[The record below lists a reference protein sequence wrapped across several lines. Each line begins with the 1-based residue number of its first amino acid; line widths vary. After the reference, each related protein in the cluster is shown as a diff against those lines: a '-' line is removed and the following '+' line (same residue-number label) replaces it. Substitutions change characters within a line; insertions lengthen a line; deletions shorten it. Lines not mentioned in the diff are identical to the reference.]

1 MNDPLIH
8 IIRDRSR
15 SLLPVPTGVEAKLQ
29 YIHGIRSVLFDV
41 YGTLFVSSSG
51 EIGSASLPV
60 IDEEAQSSSTTG
72 TNVKI
77 GEAFYR
83 RLRTPVSHQDSEKIG
98 SELIF
103 RFEAAISEMHA
114 RKREEGVPW
123 PEVDVREI
131 WQRVMSAVL
140 ANEETSA
147 PRHSPEAWAI
157 EYEVNTNPVWPM
169 PGAVDCIN
177 RLGSANLVLGL
188 ISNAQFYT
196 PLLFPALM
204 ERDLHELEISEEM
217 QYYSYRGGRSKP
229 DPAMFEVARE
239 ALRMKG
245 IAPQQAIYVGNDM
258 LNDMV
263 PAAGV
268 GFHTALLAADQ
279 RSLRLR
285 EGDPRVAHVIPDII
299 ATNLDEVVAC
309 ILPA

>member
-1 MNDPLIH
+1 MNDPLIQ

-15 SLLPVPTGVEAKLQ
+15 PLLPVSTGVDAKLKSL
-29 YIHGIRSVLFDV
+29 HGIRAVLFDV

-51 EIGSASLPV
+51 EIGIANQPV
-60 IDEEAQSSSTTG
+60 IGEEAQSSARTG
-72 TNVKI
+72 ANVKI

-83 RLRTPVSHQDSEKIG
+83 RFKNRVTSKDPEKIG
-98 SELIF
+98 SELIS
-103 RFEAAISEMHA
+103 RFEAAISEIHN
-114 RKREEGVPW
+114 RKREKGVPW

-140 ANEETSA
+140 VNKETSA
-147 PRHSPEAWAI
+147 AGHSPEAWAV

-169 PGAVDCIN
+169 PGAEDCIN
-177 RLGSANLVLGL
+177 RLGSANLLLGL

-204 ERDLHELEISEEM
+204 DRDLHELEISEEM

-229 DPAMFEVARE
+229 DPAMFEVAR
-239 ALRMKG
+239 ATLRMIG
-245 IAPQQAIYVGNDM
+245 IGPQQALYVGNDM
-258 LNDMV
+258 LNDMM

-285 EGDPRVAHVIPDII
+285 EGDPRVARVIPDII
-299 ATNLDEVVAC
+299 ATNLDEVVSC
-309 ILPA
+309 VLPS

>member
-1 MNDPLIH
+1 MNDLLIQ
-8 IIRDRSR
+8 IIRDRSQ
-15 SLLPVPTGVEAKLQ
+15 SLSPVPTGVETKLP
-29 YIHGIRSVLFDV
+29 YLHGIRAVLFDV

-51 EIGSASLPV
+51 EIGSASPPV

-72 TNVKI
+72 MDVRI
-77 GEAFYR
+77 GEAFYCR
-83 RLRTPVSHQDSEKIG
+83 FRTPVGHRDSGKTG
-98 SELIF
+98 SELIS

-123 PEVDVREI
+123 PEVDVRKI
-131 WQRVMSAVL
+131 WQRVMSEVL
-140 ANEETSA
+140 ANEKTSA
-147 PRHSPEAWAI
+147 AGHSPEAWAV

-229 DPAMFEVARE
+229 DPAMFEVAR
-239 ALRMKG
+239 ATLRMIG
-245 IAPQQAIYVGNDM
+245 IGPQQALYVGNDM
-258 LNDMV
+258 LNDMM

-285 EGDPRVAHVIPDII
+285 EGDPRVARVIPDII
-299 ATNLDEVVAC
+299 ATNLDEVVSC
-309 ILPA
+309 VLPS